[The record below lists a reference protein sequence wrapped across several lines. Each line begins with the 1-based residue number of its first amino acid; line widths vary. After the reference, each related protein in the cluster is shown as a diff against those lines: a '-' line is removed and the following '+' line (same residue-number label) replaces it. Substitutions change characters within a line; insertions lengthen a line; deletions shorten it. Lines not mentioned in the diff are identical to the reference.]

1 MPGSVSNRRAFGRL
15 AIASLLGLA
24 CTTGFAQSFP
34 SRPLHLVIP
43 FPPGGVTDI
52 VGRTVATRLSVELG
66 QPVVVENKPGASGI
80 LGTEHAARA
89 PADGHTLLVG
99 NISTLAVNAA
109 TFARLPY
116 DPLTSFVP
124 VSMLA
129 IQPLVV
135 AVHPKVQARTLA
147 DLVRLAKASPGT
159 LSYGSAGSSIH
170 LAVEFFNNLVG
181 VQMNHVP
188 YKGSTPA
195 ITDLVGGQ
203 IDVLFDPFSSLY
215 PQVQA
220 GKVRGLAVTTANR
233 SQVAP
238 DLPTVIESGISG
250 YDVSSWQGLVV
261 PAGTPQAAIDRLH
274 AATMK
279 VLAMPEVKEAFAKQ
293 GAQASPTSPEQLQQY
308 VRSEVARWK
317 KVAADAGVKPQ

>member
-1 MPGSVSNRRAFGRL
+1 MFFSV
-15 AIASLLGLA
+15 
-24 CTTGFAQSFP
+24 
-34 SRPLHLVIP
+34 
-43 FPPGGVTDI
+43 
-52 VGRTVATRLSVELG
+52 
-66 QPVVVENKPGASGI
+66 
-80 LGTEHAARA
+80 
-89 PADGHTLLVG
+89 
-99 NISTLAVNAA
+99 
-109 TFARLPY
+109 
-116 DPLTSFVP
+116 
-124 VSMLA
+124 
-129 IQPLVV
+129 
-135 AVHPKVQARTLA
+135 
-147 DLVRLAKASPGT
+147 
-159 LSYGSAGSSIH
+159 
-170 LAVEFFNNLVG
+170 FNNLVG